1 MSRVDGQFERI
12 AQAGIRAERLQASSA
27 LLIVSDFPISHF
39 RGHPLWPLC
48 RGLWAMGLGR
58 IHVAGAL
65 EYLDELESTVADPC
79 LTQVPGIWLDAGCAD
94 VIPDIDLVLELSN
107 RSSSRSVSE
116 QVAADR
122 DVPLLSFAW
131 GSCWAGVG
139 PGSTDFDLQPD
150 RRSTAPNPAVSRI
163 VAGLAMHEFLIAL
176 AELELGAPLEGPVVY
191 NCADVNRTGTQE
203 HPAWDRPHI
212 EGAVIDVIG
221 AGGIG
226 VHLLESLAPL
236 LDAGCTLRLFD
247 ADQVCPENISSQ
259 IAYRAED
266 IGRPKARAITEH
278 LIEAAM
284 TRAKIQPFAT
294 RYEDQP
300 PDLPRPAI
308 RVLCVDNYATRFAVN
323 ELSLADGVPLAEA
336 GGSPFASQQRS
347 YRPGMTPCLAHHIP
361 DLEGKAAR
369 ESARQSCSRNPLTL
383 PGTNA
388 IIGGI
393 LATEVLHTLT
403 PERYGPPS
411 TGTITYDARFP
422 ERFAVVNEQPAC
434 CHHLEK

>member
-1 MSRVDGQFERI
+1 MSHLDRQFERI
-12 AQAGIRAERLQASSA
+12 AQAGIRAERLQASGA
-27 LLIVSDFPISHF
+27 LIIVSDFPIPHF
-39 RGHPLWPLC
+39 RRHPLWSLC

-58 IHVAGAL
+58 IYVAGAM
-65 EYLDELESTVADPC
+65 EYLDELETTVVDPC
-79 LTQVPGIWLDAGCAD
+79 LTQIPGLWLDAGCAD

-107 RSSSRSVSE
+107 RSTSRCISE
-116 QVAADR
+116 QVAAAR

-131 GSCWAGVG
+131 GSCWAGVSL
-139 PGSTDFDLQPD
+139 GSTGFEPQPD
-150 RRSTAPNPAVSRI
+150 GRSAAPNTAVSRI

-176 AELELGAPLEGPVVY
+176 GELELGAPLEGPVVY
-191 NCADVNRTGTQE
+191 NCAHVNRSGTQE
-203 HPAWDRPHI
+203 HPSWDGPHI
-212 EGAVIDVIG
+212 EDAVTDVIG

-247 ADQVCPENISSQ
+247 ADLVGPENISSQ

-266 IGRPKARAITEH
+266 IGRPKAHAITEH
-278 LIEAAM
+278 LVKAAM
-284 TRAKIQPFAT
+284 TRAEIQPSAE
-294 RYEDQP
+294 RYEDRS
-300 PDLPRPAI
+300 PDLPLPAI
-308 RVLCVDNYATRFAVN
+308 RVLCVDNYATRLSVN
-323 ELSLADGVPLAEA
+323 ALSLADGVPLAEA
-336 GGSPFASQQRS
+336 GGSPLASQQRS

-369 ESARQSCSRNPLTL
+369 ESARQSCSQNPLTL

-393 LATEVLHTLT
+393 LAAEVLHTLT

-434 CHHLEK
+434 CHQGA